1 MDRTGLSPR
10 GDNTVASR
18 SRMFETNEEEVTK
31 HEHEGKI
38 FVHTTTQF
46 ACGKAFK
53 RRFEK
58 GDTSEA

>member
-1 MDRTGLSPR
+1 
-10 GDNTVASR
+10 
-18 SRMFETNEEEVTK
+18 MFETNEEEVTK
-31 HEHEGKI
+31 HKHEGKI

-58 GDTSEA
+58 GDMSEAWCGLWTDTSFLPF